1 MVLRTMAALGAEDE
15 AALGAEW
22 FGESLDTPKIYFGMF
37 FETAF
42 GLADGFWCARAQRTQ
57 CAKRVRRRGLKPEH
71 RRGAGPAARPPRRS
85 ATACPCPPSL
95 PREVQANQRSWT
107 ATPNQRKTKRHH
119 RFSSPRPITLN

>member
-42 GLADGFWCARAQRTQ
+42 GLADGFWCARTHAHACAPVHMHAAPTGTPTRAPECMHTRAHART
-57 CAKRVRRRGLKPEH
+57 R
-71 RRGAGPAARPPRRS
+71 AAMRARRS
-85 ATACPCPPSL
+85 ESVSA
-95 PREVQANQRSWT
+95 
-107 ATPNQRKTKRHH
+107 RKR
-119 RFSSPRPITLN
+119 RLRPTETSAQPI